1 MLPVFWFFALEELC
15 ASVGEIAH
23 KRLHDD
29 DDDDDDDDEV
39 YASKGEE
46 ALHLTRRTCINI
58 IA

>member
-23 KRLHDD
+23 KRLHNDD
-29 DDDDDDDDEV
+29 DGDDDEV

-46 ALHLTRRTCINI
+46 ALHLTQRTCINI
-58 IA
+58 IP